1 MLLLHCCRIAVTRT
15 AGPSSCAGNYPNP
28 ASFIQNS
35 QCEPLKCGVW
45 GERFE
50 PRNRFAKALR
60 RLDHSFLCV
69 SSWMLTLDV
78 EFPFRHTWVLASAV
92 VLLTEDMVLSL
103 SLCVCVRACARV
115 CVCCLRRAR
124 RAYAECVHL
133 VRTYSVLCI
142 CNIYIAA
149 YIQFHIHI
157 LHAYYSEQVS
167 LDGRPSC
174 RRALAERCG
183 DGSAVDAN

>member
-45 GERFE
+45 GEQFE
-50 PRNRFAKALR
+50 LRNRFAKALR

-92 VLLTEDMVLSL
+92 VLLTEDVVLSL
-103 SLCVCVRACARV
+103 SLSLSLSVRVCACVR
-115 CVCCLRRAR
+115 
-124 RAYAECVHL
+124 
-133 VRTYSVLCI
+133 VL
-142 CNIYIAA
+142 
-149 YIQFHIHI
+149 
-157 LHAYYSEQVS
+157 ST
-167 LDGRPSC
+167 
-174 RRALAERCG
+174 
-183 DGSAVDAN
+183 